1 MKTSFFVDFL
11 KVSSWN
17 ISAKSEEK
25 DTNPIKKNLNCSKYD
40 LIKKNSCSA
49 YKQLDPE
56 LNERKLHSL
65 CGKMIAG
72 FLNLQVSRVNLH
84 RFITEK
90 K

>member
-1 MKTSFFVDFL
+1 MKWSDRRH
-11 KVSSWN
+11 
-17 ISAKSEEK
+17 ARRPEEVVKKK

-40 LIKKNSCSA
+40 LIKNTCSA

-72 FLNLQVSRVNLH
+72 FFKSAS
-84 RFITEK
+84 
-90 K
+90 